1 MDVFALMDAPKTDL
15 NFSLKDDDEEEAA
28 IESSIDVAAI
38 ESKDEGAAIAG
49 YTGEDLV
56 FDDDGPY

>member
-1 MDVFALMDAPKTDL
+1 MDAPKTDL